1 MLGQHDADS
10 DRPGWHKRLRM
21 YMVEET
27 KREVPP
33 KNVA

>member
-10 DRPGWHKRLRM
+10 DRPEWHKKLRM
-21 YMVEET
+21 YMVEEN

-33 KNVA
+33 INVA

>member
-10 DRPGWHKRLRM
+10 DRPGWHKKLRM